1 MLWTYLQAVER
12 AVLTRKLGRV
22 TQFFGLIVE
31 SNGPEVFLGELC
43 EIYSHGNESMPVP
56 AEVVGIRDG
65 KVLLMP
71 YGELR
76 GISLGSEVIATGRA
90 VEVNVGTGLLGRVVD
105 AFGKPLDGR
114 QLISADTSYP
124 LYREP
129 INPLKRP
136 RITNV
141 LETGVRAIDSLL
153 TIGRGQRMGIF
164 AGSGVGKSTLL
175 GMIARNMNADVN
187 VIALVGERGRE
198 VRDFIEQSLGE
209 EGLKR
214 SVVVVATSDQ
224 PALVRLRA
232 ALAATAIAEY
242 FRDQGMD
249 VVLTMDSVT
258 RFAMAQRELGLAI
271 GEPPTARGYTP
282 STFAVLPKLLE
293 RGGVVDSGGAI
304 TAFYTVL
311 VEGDDINDPIAD
323 SIRAI
328 LDGGIVLS
336 RELANQRHF
345 PSIDVL
351 QSNSRLISHIVKEY
365 DLDLVRKFVSLLSVY
380 ERSRD
385 MVEIGAY
392 RAGTNRELDQAIRL
406 QNDINAFLCQKAD
419 QSMTREDGMRL
430 LRNVLNQT
438 GGGDGKP
445 TGPAH

>member
-1 MLWTYLQAVER
+1 MSAYLQAVQRTELIR
-12 AVLTRKLGRV
+12 RLGKV
-22 TQFFGLIVE
+22 TQFFGLVVE

-43 EIYSHGNESMPVP
+43 EIYSQGGDSLPVS

-76 GISLGSEVIATGRA
+76 GIGLGSEVIATGRP
-90 VEVNVGTGLLGRVVD
+90 VEVAVGPDLLGRVVD
-105 AFGKPLDGR
+105 AFGKPLDGGPS
-114 QLISADTSYP
+114 ISSAELYP

-136 RITNV
+136 PIRNI
-141 LETGVRAIDSLL
+141 LETGVRAIDTLL
-153 TIGRGQRMGIF
+153 TVGRGQRVGIF
-164 AGSGVGKSTLL
+164 AGSGVGKSTLM

-198 VRDFIEQSLGE
+198 VADFIEQSLGKD
-209 EGLKR
+209 GLKR

-232 ALAATAIAEY
+232 ALAATAVAEY

-249 VVLTMDSVT
+249 VVLTMDSIT

-345 PSIDVL
+345 PSIDIL
-351 QSNSRLISHIVKEY
+351 QSNSRLISHIVKDA
-365 DLDLVRKFVSLLSVY
+365 DLELVRRFVSLLNVY

-392 RAGTNRELDQAIRL
+392 RSGTNRELDLAIRL
-406 QNDINAFLCQKAD
+406 RHKINEFLCQRSD
-419 QSMTREDGMRL
+419 QASTRGDGMKQL
-430 LRNVLNQT
+430 QGIIGQL
-438 GGGDGKP
+438 GGVDAKTAG
-445 TGPAH
+445 

>member
-1 MLWTYLQAVER
+1 MLSAYLHAAQRTELIR
-12 AVLTRKLGRV
+12 RLGKV

-31 SNGPEVFLGELC
+31 SNGPDVFLGELC
-43 EIYSHGNESMPVP
+43 EIYSQGGESVPVA

-76 GISLGSEVIATGRA
+76 GIGLGSEVIATGRP
-90 VEVNVGTGLLGRVVD
+90 VEVNVGNELLGRVVD
-105 AFGKPLDGR
+105 AFGKPLDGKP
-114 QLISADTSYP
+114 LSNSGKLYP
-124 LYREP
+124 LYKEP

-136 RITNV
+136 RINKI
-141 LETGVRAIDSLL
+141 LETGVRAVDTLL
-153 TIGRGQRMGIF
+153 TVGRGQRMGIF
-164 AGSGVGKSTLL
+164 AGSGVGKSTLM

-187 VIALVGERGRE
+187 VIALIGERGRE
-198 VRDFIEQSLGE
+198 VADFIEQSLGD

-249 VVLTMDSVT
+249 VVLTMDSIT

-293 RGGVVDSGGAI
+293 RGGIVDTGGAI

-328 LDGGIVLS
+328 LDGCILLS

-351 QSNSRLISHIVKEY
+351 QSNSRLISHLVNES
-365 DLDLVRKFVSLLSVY
+365 DLDLVRKLVALMSAY

-385 MVEIGAY
+385 MVEMGAY
-392 RAGTNRELDQAIRL
+392 RAGTNRDLDDAIRL
-406 QNDINAFLCQKAD
+406 KEDVSRFLCQRSNEAAKRSEGMKALQGIVD
-419 QSMTREDGMRL
+419 KLKVRDAKAS
-430 LRNVLNQT
+430 
-438 GGGDGKP
+438 
-445 TGPAH
+445 